1 MCFSCLLVIEW
12 CKCVVLLGLIQG
24 MRALIMRLQE
34 GKVGPTLPTQVHV
47 IRYTSAR
54 GCWGWKLAS
63 GDSAFLPA
71 VNHQLTDTLNRE

>member
-1 MCFSCLLVIEW
+1 MRV
-12 CKCVVLLGLIQG
+12 QG
-24 MRALIMRLQE
+24 
-34 GKVGPTLPTQVHV
+34 GKVDPTQPTQVHG

-63 GDSAFLPA
+63 GDSAFIPA